1 MLSIVDNPRRTA
13 VLQRVLPSGSYVGL
27 ARRLVERSALLYAR
41 AWVVL
46 LSGVFEPL
54 FYVLAFKIGFGAL
67 VPAVTGPGG
76 LRLEYAAYVAPA
88 LLVASA
94 MNGAVSETMSM
105 FYKLRF
111 DGLYDSV
118 LATPLGTY
126 DVAIGELSW
135 TVLRSGLY
143 AVAFFAVMAV
153 LGLVTT
159 PWALLLVPVAL
170 VVSMAF
176 AAVGMV
182 CATLLRSSAQ
192 FEYIHLLVVPM
203 FLFSGTFYSIDVY
216 PLPLRWVAELSP
228 LYHGVE
234 LARGFSTGVLGTAML
249 GHAAYLV
256 ALTAVG
262 LYGTSK
268 RIGRLLLN

>member
-1 MLSIVDNPRRTA
+1 MSVVDNRRRVA

-41 AWVVL
+41 AWMVL
-46 LSGVFEPL
+46 LSGIFEPL
-54 FYVLAFKIGFGAL
+54 FYVLAFQIGFGAL
-67 VPAVTGPGG
+67 VPVVTGPGG
-76 LRLEYAAYVAPA
+76 VQLSYVAFVAPA

-126 DVAIGELSW
+126 DVALGELSW

-143 AVAFFAVMAV
+143 AVAFFTVMAV
-153 LGLVTT
+153 MGLVTT

-170 VVSMAF
+170 LVSMAF
-176 AAVGMV
+176 AAIGMV
-182 CATLLRSSAQ
+182 CATVLRSSAQ

-203 FLFSGTFYSIDVY
+203 FLFSGTFFSVEVY
-216 PLPLRWVAELSP
+216 PLPLRVLAELSP

-234 LARGFSTGVLGTAML
+234 LARGFSVGVLGPAVL
-249 GHAAYLV
+249 GHVAVLL
-256 ALTAVG
+256 ALTAAG
-262 LYGTSK
+262 LYGTSR
-268 RIGRLLLN
+268 RIGKLLLT